1 MGIVV
6 HLFSSSRIEPDKTP
20 ASNSCGSAGADG
32 RFGSSTTSAVK
43 AFQRNTNGLE
53 VDGLVENATKQA
65 LYVAVFC
72 EIKMGTEQKR
82 LCPSCVIHIQ
92 VPAVHRQASA
102 VFHRSPGR

>member
-20 ASNSCGSAGADG
+20 ASN
-32 RFGSSTTSAVK
+32 TVK
-43 AFQRNTNGLE
+43 KSERK

-92 VPAVHRQASA
+92 VPAVHRQAHV